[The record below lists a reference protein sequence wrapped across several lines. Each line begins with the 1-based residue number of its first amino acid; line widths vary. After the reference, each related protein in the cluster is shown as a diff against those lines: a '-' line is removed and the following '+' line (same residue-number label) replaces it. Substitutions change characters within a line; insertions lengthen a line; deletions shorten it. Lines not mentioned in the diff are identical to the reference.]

1 MWSGGLVGGV
11 SYISHLVCGLGAQ
24 PECLDG
30 KQVEQ
35 SERQIALKAF
45 SSQKF
50 CLFAHNYLAMT

>member
-1 MWSGGLVGGV
+1 VLSPFC
-11 SYISHLVCGLGAQ
+11 ISHLGLWGLGAQ
-24 PECLDG
+24 PECWDS